1 MILLCLILARPIS
14 ATLTNFAKY
23 LTKKL
28 ETVLRSNL
36 NSPCQDGTSSGC
48 GEVPPDDDRSTAAEE
63 KGGKRPSQ
71 FHPAS
76 NHTPLPFLSTSCQAT
91 LFMRNIFRPPLFFMR
106 HICRARR
113 CPWVT
118 TRGSSRGTWT
128 TTTQVRGPVLGPTF
142 ADLGQ
147 LSGIERARR
156 GGEVQLNSIELEL
169 KTDSELKTR
178 RWRCG
183 R

>member
-23 LTKKL
+23 LMKKL

-36 NSPCQDGTSSGC
+36 NSPCQDGASSGC

-91 LFMRNIFRPPLFFMR
+91 LFMHHIFRPPPFF
-106 HICRARR
+106 HAAYF
-113 CPWVT
+113 
-118 TRGSSRGTWT
+118 
-128 TTTQVRGPVLGPTF
+128 QGPTVPLGYNQRF
-142 ADLGQ
+142 FSRDLDHYHTSQRPSAGTNFRRSRSTEWDREGQ
-147 LSGIERARR
+147 ERRR
-156 GGEVQLNSIELEL
+156 GAIEFN
-169 KTDSELKTR
+169 
-178 RWRCG
+178 
-183 R
+183 

>member
-1 MILLCLILARPIS
+1 MERPRGAAKFRQTTTGAQLRRKREERGQVS
-14 ATLTNFAKY
+14 FTLHQIT
-23 LTKKL
+23 
-28 ETVLRSNL
+28 
-36 NSPCQDGTSSGC
+36 
-48 GEVPPDDDRSTAAEE
+48 
-63 KGGKRPSQ
+63 
-71 FHPAS
+71 
-76 NHTPLPFLSTSCQAT
+76 HTPLSFLSTSCQAT
-91 LFMRNIFRPPLFFMR
+91 LFMHHIFRPPLFFMR

-118 TRGSSRGTWT
+118 TRGSSRETLT

-169 KTDSELKTR
+169 KSDSELKTR

>member
-1 MILLCLILARPIS
+1 MRRSSARRRQEHS
-14 ATLTNFAKY
+14 CGGKGRKEAKS
-23 LTKKL
+23 
-28 ETVLRSNL
+28 V
-36 NSPCQDGTSSGC
+36 SPCIKS
-48 GEVPPDDDRSTAAEE
+48 
-63 KGGKRPSQ
+63 
-71 FHPAS
+71 
-76 NHTPLPFLSTSCQAT
+76 HTPPIPVNLMPSHPFHAPHFQAT
-91 LFMRNIFRPPLFFMR
+91 TFFMR
-106 HICRARR
+106 HISRARR

-128 TTTQVRGPVLGPTF
+128 TTTQVRDPVLGPTF

-169 KTDSELKTR
+169 KSDSELKTR